1 MFGLVDFYH
10 VPSPAGYFSV
20 FSFCSACCVW
30 SALSSSWKVVIPFI
44 CGFFSLWVGLD
55 QWLVNVSW
63 LGELVSVFWWVELYL
78 FSLECNEVS
87 SRLFWGFCWTWY
99 GHGQPIFQY
108 SYFAGELAWCILHWN
123 LLSLGWSLVSVYV
136 WILLGGL
143 LSINV
148 PWSQKSLMF

>member
-10 VPSPAGYFSV
+10 VPSPTGYFSV

-30 SALSSSWKVVIPFI
+30 GALSSSWKVVIPFI

-87 SRLFWGFCWTWY
+87 NSLFCGFCWAWY
-99 GHGQPIFQY
+99 GHGKPIFQY
-108 SYFAGELAWCILHWN
+108 PVLSSYFAGELAWCILHRN
-123 LLSLGWSLVSVYV
+123 LLSLGWSLVSVYY
-136 WILLGGL
+136 G
-143 LSINV
+143 
-148 PWSQKSLMF
+148 